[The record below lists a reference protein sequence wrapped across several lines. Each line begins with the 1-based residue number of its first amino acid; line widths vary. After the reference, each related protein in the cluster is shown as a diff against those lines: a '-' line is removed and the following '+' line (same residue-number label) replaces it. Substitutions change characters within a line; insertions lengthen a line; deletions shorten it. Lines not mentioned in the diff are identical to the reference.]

1 MCLGSSGSALSQGAA
16 GLRQPPDHRALV
28 SLDELL
34 SRHPGSPLAE
44 VARVERLRA
53 LADTGDRSR
62 LVREAESYLA
72 DYPQGLARA
81 EVERML
87 EAARRS
93 NP

>member
-1 MCLGSSGSALSQGAA
+1 
-16 GLRQPPDHRALV
+16 
-28 SLDELL
+28 
-34 SRHPGSPLAE
+34 

-81 EVERML
+81 EVERIL

-93 NP
+93 SP